1 MAIVH
6 RHPAADDLLLEFEDS
21 AVTTMALSHLSL
33 DNMMMPGMIK
43 SPSLGSVSTDCD
55 SDSLSSGVR
64 SPSSSPLYNLA
75 SSPRSIFDTY
85 WATSSPSSSLPS
97 TSMRKKRVTVTTSRS
112 NKSTALGEDAAKD
125 EEVLARLQATL
136 RLPSDDENDQTD
148 DIEECSGTTTST
160 PGDSMVHQ
168 SSSLDDT
175 LVDYQAAMATSTRR
189 HSTRTT
195 RRQILPSPPPPPSP
209 NTAAV
214 SPSICTPPSSTP
226 LIILPQHIL
235 PCSQAALPTPLWW
248 FGMRPWSSTSA
259 LQHSVKREPSQS
271 CLRKSRY
278 SFSGTISPSPSCN
291 SECSKPGEDEEEHL
305 HNRPSVSFYSQV
317 SVLEFTVPQHEKR
330 SQEGWSKYF
339 V

>member
-1 MAIVH
+1 MAMVH
-6 RHPAADDLLLEFEDS
+6 HHPAVDDLLLEFEDS

-33 DNMMMPGMIK
+33 DMMMPGMIK
-43 SPSLGSVSTDCD
+43 STSLGSISADCD

-64 SPSSSPLYNLA
+64 SQSSSPLYNLA

-85 WATSSPSSSLPS
+85 WATSSPSSSPS
-97 TSMRKKRVTVTTSRS
+97 TSTRKKRVTVSTVLWNTT
-112 NKSTALGEDAAKD
+112 TALREDAVKY
-125 EEVLARLQATL
+125 EEVLARLQASL
-136 RLPSDDENDQTD
+136 RLPSDDEND
-148 DIEECSGTTTST
+148 IEECSST
-160 PGDSMVHQ
+160 ASATPDDSLARQ

-175 LVDYQAAMATSTRR
+175 LVDYQAAMAASSSR

-226 LIILPQHIL
+226 LVILPRHIL
-235 PCSQAALPTPLWW
+235 PFSQAPPTPLWW

-278 SFSGTISPSPSCN
+278 SFSGTISPSPYCN
-291 SECSKPGEDEEEHL
+291 SECSKPEDEDHL
-305 HNRPSVSFYSQV
+305 HNCRSVSFYSQV
-317 SVLEFTVPQHEKR
+317 SVLEFTVPHEKR